1 MSSFCFANIV
11 LYLLFLLILPIL
23 NFLDLA
29 SFDPLLDVPVGG
41 GGRDAESGGEFL
53 ICLAVKGFRE
63 SVEESLLACVC
74 RCGGYGFFDLR
85 EGAENLVDVDYE
97 DITDSQGC
105 TEVRLR
111 TGQGARR
118 GHRFRG
124 CVGR

>member
-29 SFDPLLDVPVGG
+29 SFDPLLDVPVSG

-111 TGQGARR
+111 TGQGR
-118 GHRFRG
+118 GEVTGFEDA
-124 CVGR
+124 

>member
-74 RCGGYGFFDLR
+74 RCGGYGFFDLL

-97 DITDSQGC
+97 DITDSQDC

-111 TGQGARR
+111 TGQGR
-118 GHRFRG
+118 GEVSGFEDA
-124 CVGR
+124 

>member
-85 EGAENLVDVDYE
+85 EGSENLVDVDYE

-105 TEVRLR
+105 TEVWLR
-111 TGQGARR
+111 TGQGR
-118 GHRFRG
+118 GEVTGFEDA
-124 CVGR
+124 

>member
-1 MSSFCFANIV
+1 M
-11 LYLLFLLILPIL
+11 LFLLILPIL

-97 DITDSQGC
+97 ESGLYGSQAPY
-105 TEVRLR
+105 RS
-111 TGQGARR
+111 GARR

-124 CVGR
+124 CAGR